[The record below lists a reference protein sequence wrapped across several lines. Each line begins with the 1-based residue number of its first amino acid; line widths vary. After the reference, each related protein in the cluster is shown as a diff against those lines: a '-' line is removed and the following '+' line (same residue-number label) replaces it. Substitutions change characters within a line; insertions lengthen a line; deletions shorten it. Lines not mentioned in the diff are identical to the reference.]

1 MPRPH
6 RDLRLKK
13 PQRKETVDI
22 LKMVAPGVP
31 SHALRARSSL
41 TNETQSS
48 PGQQLF
54 SNPEARKINAMLS
67 GLGTSPRSLSPVDNS
82 RDWQSEKPVDHRI
95 ASMADFNVRLAS
107 GNVTTNRPDGLR
119 QEQARGNGK
128 AGEVNNTKLPPF
140 PKHVM
145 TKLVIEKP
153 LIQKSVIPNPV
164 IEKPRINKQLL
175 QKRMIKTPVVQRR
188 LVQKPVIQ
196 KPVIPKPLV
205 ERPVIPKPVFQRP
218 LIEKS
223 VVPEEVLPESDIHK
237 PVVPKRVV
245 PRPTKRVVPTPVI
258 VKPVISKPAAV
269 GLAITRATLNTNMG
283 ASYGPVAQT
292 KDFTIHKSA
301 PGPRTSV
308 SETMNLS
315 ADYAIRQAPL
325 HAKARASAANNVDE
339 TLSSEQV
346 PVKHNRGNI
355 RRDAVLG
362 LFPGQKQVAQA
373 DLAFIRRLVL
383 NNAPRQR
390 AYIWKSLQDRRT
402 RSVGVFGVFACV
414 LALKDIQDTKD
425 DYEQISEMMNGVLR
439 RGHSPAH
446 LKENQETIQHVSSTS
461 KTGNAS
467 PEEKCEKPM
476 PEATKPTEKPLQFV
490 PFELP
495 AKKHPVAAK
504 WFAARKLDNTPT
516 PKRKRPALL
525 PGDRDSLFPL
535 DKKSKT
541 ENEAEEV
548 DNSLGD
554 FEEPETI

>member
-1 MPRPH
+1 M
-6 RDLRLKK
+6 
-13 PQRKETVDI
+13 
-22 LKMVAPGVP
+22 
-31 SHALRARSSL
+31 
-41 TNETQSS
+41 
-48 PGQQLF
+48 
-54 SNPEARKINAMLS
+54 
-67 GLGTSPRSLSPVDNS
+67 
-82 RDWQSEKPVDHRI
+82 
-95 ASMADFNVRLAS
+95 
-107 GNVTTNRPDGLR
+107 
-119 QEQARGNGK
+119 
-128 AGEVNNTKLPPF
+128 
-140 PKHVM
+140 M

-258 VKPVISKPAAV
+258 VKPVIPKPAAV

-301 PGPRTSV
+301 PGPRRSV

-346 PVKHNRGNI
+346 PVKHNRGNL

-362 LFPGQKQVAQA
+362 LFPGQKQGG
-373 DLAFIRRLVL
+373 
-383 NNAPRQR
+383 NN
-390 AYIWKSLQDRRT
+390 
-402 RSVGVFGVFACV
+402 
-414 LALKDIQDTKD
+414 
-425 DYEQISEMMNGVLR
+425 
-439 RGHSPAH
+439 
-446 LKENQETIQHVSSTS
+446 
-461 KTGNAS
+461 
-467 PEEKCEKPM
+467 
-476 PEATKPTEKPLQFV
+476 
-490 PFELP
+490 
-495 AKKHPVAAK
+495 
-504 WFAARKLDNTPT
+504 
-516 PKRKRPALL
+516 
-525 PGDRDSLFPL
+525 
-535 DKKSKT
+535 
-541 ENEAEEV
+541 
-548 DNSLGD
+548 
-554 FEEPETI
+554 